1 MQLTGIKQEK
11 LKPDIALSVELDIAC
26 CIEFLSCR
34 RSLQLRIL
42 TMPFLSAIQLGIVG
56 CATSDDPSAGS
67 VSSLINSEISIVD
80 REIADAGLYPGVLE
94 GYARESTRII
104 NPDHVVDEALLV
116 PVNGEF
122 TGTVEDLVKTIAAS
136 IGYSTAAEGE
146 KPGAPIIVVVVQ
158 YELPAIGILREGFLQ
173 AKGRARLVID
183 QTSKTMT
190 IVYRRP
196 ERSPVPNLEDWVI

>member
-1 MQLTGIKQEK
+1 M
-11 LKPDIALSVELDIAC
+11 
-26 CIEFLSCR
+26 
-34 RSLQLRIL
+34 RIL